1 MSVLPLRCRAW
12 LDEPNVSVTQYI
24 DTTSFGAQ
32 DGAVIIE
39 VDPAGAIPP
48 YEQVRVQIATMIS
61 AGTLPTGTRL
71 PTIRALADDLNLAP
85 GTVARA
91 YSELERAGLVTSR
104 RRHGTIVSAP
114 ADLSASTRVEQLDRA
129 ARAYALAAYRLG
141 AGSTVAVKALRGQLD
156 VLAPR

>member
-1 MSVLPLRCRAW
+1 
-12 LDEPNVSVTQYI
+12 
-24 DTTSFGAQ
+24 
-32 DGAVIIE
+32 VIID

-48 YEQVRVQIATMIS
+48 YEQVRIQIAAMIS
-61 AGTLPTGTRL
+61 AGTLPTATRL
-71 PTIRALADDLNLAP
+71 PTIRALAEDLDLAP

-114 ADLSASTRVEQLDRA
+114 SELSAATRAEQLDRA

-141 AGSTVAVKALRGQLD
+141 AGGAAAVNALRGQLE
-156 VLAPR
+156 VLTPR